1 MAQDAVAQPI
11 ASTSAAAGMEDLQEP
26 QLTLPLLLDS
36 VVESYESQKAQLADA
51 CRQIDSIIHSEEN
64 LTDLQRNDLR
74 DRYTTRVEEVAA
86 RRVFATK
93 QGQREGEVSGEV
105 PPGEDGDETVEPP

>member
-36 VVESYESQKAQLADA
+36 VVESYESQQIQLANA
-51 CRQIDSIIHSEEN
+51 CQQIDNIIHGEEN
-64 LTDLQRNDLR
+64 LTNLQHNDL
-74 DRYTTRVEEVAA
+74 
-86 RRVFATK
+86 
-93 QGQREGEVSGEV
+93 
-105 PPGEDGDETVEPP
+105 